1 MRFDKFTIK
10 VQEGLQSAQS
20 MAEGMGHQQI
30 EPEHL
35 MTALLNQPDN
45 IILPILQKMG
55 INPNQVKNNL
65 KAQLDKTPRV
75 EGAGKGQ
82 AYMSSRLKTALDESF
97 KIASQM
103 KDEYVSMEHVLIAIV
118 VQKGDPLAQG
128 LIDLGLTHE
137 NLLKALVDIRGSQ
150 RVTDPNPEEKYRP
163 LEKFARDLTE
173 LARQEKLDP
182 VIGRDDEV
190 DELFRSYQG
199 APKTTRF

>member
-1 MRFDKFTIK
+1 M
-10 VQEGLQSAQS
+10 QSAQS

-82 AYMSSRLKTALDESF
+82 AYMS
-97 KIASQM
+97 
-103 KDEYVSMEHVLIAIV
+103 
-118 VQKGDPLAQG
+118 PG
-128 LIDLGLTHE
+128 LRPPWM
-137 NLLKALVDIRGSQ
+137 NLLI
-150 RVTDPNPEEKYRP
+150 
-163 LEKFARDLTE
+163 
-173 LARQEKLDP
+173 
-182 VIGRDDEV
+182 
-190 DELFRSYQG
+190 
-199 APKTTRF
+199 